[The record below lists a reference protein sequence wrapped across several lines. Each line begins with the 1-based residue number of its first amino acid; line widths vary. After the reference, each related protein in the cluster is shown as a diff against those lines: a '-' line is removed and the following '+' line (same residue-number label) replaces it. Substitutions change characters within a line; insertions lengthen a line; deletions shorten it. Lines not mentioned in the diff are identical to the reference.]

1 MACKEKQIKTEYDLD
16 SLRAINIVSP
26 SEETAKKCK
35 YRWDNVA
42 KPLDGLGDFEDIIC
56 KIGAIKGRDDF
67 NLSKKALL
75 IMCADNGIVKEGVS
89 QSDSSVTLSVAK
101 NMLRGKSSAAVMAKK
116 NDIDVFVADVGIDS
130 DEVLEGII
138 DKKVRRG
145 SRNFLLEPA
154 MTEEETL
161 KAINI
166 GINLVREC
174 KEKNYD
180 ILLTGEMGIGN
191 TTTST
196 AVASAILSKTELLES
211 NTKTHRDYFE
221 AINVDML
228 VDTITGRGAGLDDKK
243 LEKKKSII
251 KEAIKKYSL
260 KDADAFKILMTAG
273 GYDIA
278 ALTGVCIGGAIYDI
292 PIVLDGVITM
302 AAALAAEKIV
312 PGVKDYLTASHYGKE
327 IASKLIAERLELK
340 PVINADM
347 ALGEGTGAIMM
358 ISLLEDAIEVYKNA
372 AVFSEISVDNYVRSD
387 K

>member
-1 MACKEKQIKTEYDLD
+1 MACKAKQIKTEYDLD
-16 SLRAINIVSP
+16 SLHAINIVSP

-35 YRWDNVA
+35 DRWDNVA

-145 SRNFLLEPA
+145 SRDFLLEPA

-221 AINVDML
+221 AKNVDML

-260 KDADAFKILMTAG
+260 KDADAFKILMTVG

-302 AAALAAEKIV
+302 AAGYNTTMTLKVEGPDESEAA
-312 PGVKDYLTASHYGKE
+312 S
-327 IASKLIAERLELK
+327 
-340 PVINADM
+340 
-347 ALGEGTGAIMM
+347 
-358 ISLLEDAIEVYKNA
+358 AIENLFETK
-372 AVFSEISVDNYVRSD
+372 FDDE
-387 K
+387 

>member
-1 MACKEKQIKTEYDLD
+1 MACKADQIKTEYDLNT
-16 SLRAINIVSP
+16 LQAITIVSP
-26 SEETAKKCK
+26 SKEIAKKCK
-35 YRWDNVA
+35 DKWDNVA

-56 KIGAIKGRDDF
+56 RIGAIKGSDDF

-89 QSDSSVTLSVAK
+89 QSDSAVTLSVAK
-101 NMLRGKSSAAVMAKK
+101 NMLKGKSSAAVMAKK
-116 NDIDVFVADVGIDS
+116 NDIDVFVTDVGIDS
-130 DEVLEGII
+130 DEVLDGII
-138 DKKVRRG
+138 YKKIRRG
-145 SRNFLLEPA
+145 SRDFLKESA
-154 MTEEETL
+154 MSEEETL

-174 KEKNYD
+174 REKDYD

-196 AVASAILSKTELLES
+196 AVAAAILSKTKVLGKDERTDREFLETTNS
-211 NTKTHRDYFE
+211 DL
-221 AINVDML
+221 L
-228 VDTITGRGAGLDDKK
+228 VDSITGRGAGLDDEK
-243 LEKKKSII
+243 LEKKKKII

-260 KDADAFKILMTAG
+260 KNADAFKILSTVG

-278 ALTGVCIGGAIYDI
+278 ALAGVCIGGAIYDI

-302 AAALAAEKIV
+302 CAGLAAEELV
-312 PGVKDYLTASHYGKE
+312 PGVKNYLIASHMGKE
-327 IASKLIAERLELK
+327 KASKIIAERLSLK

-347 ALGEGTGAIMM
+347 ALGEGTGAVMM
-358 ISLLEDAIEVYKNA
+358 ISLLEDAMEVYKNA
-372 AVFSEISVDNYVRSD
+372 AVFSDISVDNYVRSS